1 MSKENREIIQ
11 LFSSSGNGHFYS
23 TTKNKRTSTEKIVLM
38 KFDPI
43 IQKHIKYVEN
53 KHNKFTK

>member
-1 MSKENREIIQ
+1 MAKGSREIIQ

-23 TTKNKRTSTEKIVLM
+23 TTKNKRNKSKKLELV

-43 IQKHIKYVEN
+43 IRKHIKYIEN
-53 KHNKFTK
+53 KHNKNLK